1 MQELLNILNTAD
13 DDYLVGLSNKGTLK
27 RAYKDLDTAEISAEY
42 SGSSAAVTVS
52 GETCAIVNPIGESKC
67 SCPSR
72 SVCRHIITAV
82 LWLKNNL
89 KTENSDSEPAAAIEE
104 KKEPDKAFIDELS
117 AYPLKALQK
126 AMKKTYYTSFKIKAQ
141 SGRLP
146 EIEETSIISVNFPE
160 ENISVRLLSPLEYS
174 TCTCHSKELCKHKAA
189 AILAWQIK
197 HEKVKLED
205 VKTDKAEINK
215 IDVDNVRSTAQY
227 AKDFLSKLLSDGL
240 VRASE
245 NLIDETESVAVMCHN
260 ARLADCEKNMRE
272 ISNRLSGY
280 INRSPEFSS
289 DLLFSLIM
297 KNIILLDKIISTSD
311 EINLNEYIGEFK
323 NTYIAVDTLEI
334 LPLAQ
339 RHFSSAAGYEGDIY
353 YFMNM
358 DSAAEKRY
366 LTFSAVRPTFYE
378 KRRRNTPLAAPWG
391 LYGGIAEIMKSQLRL
406 LSPKLSGSKLS
417 SSSDT
422 KADII
427 APVNLNQKI
436 VFDNIYSDFAKML
449 YDVFGKSNNSENG
462 DERLVMAA
470 PKRCLSSE
478 TNEITQTHYIVIEDV
493 NNCRITVKARY
504 RSENRDFFAR
514 LSRIGRMMI
523 ENPDK
528 QFVIFG
534 NIYIE
539 NGKSFIYPIA
549 IYDSIMYNE
558 TENTTTEIK
567 QVSNARQYQYFS
579 RTFEEIKRLLC
590 DIIQCGI
597 NSFDMYEQI
606 KDYSAESGKMGLLV
620 FSQRLDELYDLLTAK
635 NHTYSSDNT
644 KIISVLSEIFEYV
657 TIGISR
663 TEYNLAIDNLFGQ
676 RPEEIREDSPL

>member
-1 MQELLNILNTAD
+1 MQELLNILNIAD
-13 DDYLVGLSNKGTLK
+13 DNYLVGLSNKGTLK

-42 SGSSAAVTVS
+42 GGNAATVTVS
-52 GETCAIVNPIGESKC
+52 GETCTIVNPLGESKC

-89 KTENSDSEPAAAIEE
+89 KTEEENPDSETTPEPEE

-117 AYPLKALQK
+117 AYPLKALEK

-160 ENISVRLLSPLEYS
+160 ENISVRLISPLEYS

-197 HEKVKLED
+197 HEKVNLEE
-205 VKTDKAEINK
+205 VKTEKSETVK
-215 IDVDNVRSTAQY
+215 IDVDNVHSTAKY

-245 NLIDETESVAVMCHN
+245 NLVDETESVAVMCHN

-272 ISNRLSGY
+272 IGNRLNGY
-280 INRSPEFSS
+280 IKHSPEFNAA
-289 DLLFSLIM
+289 LLFSLIM
-297 KNIILLDKIISTSD
+297 ENIILLDKIISTKD
-311 EINLNEYIGEFK
+311 ENTLSEYLGEFR
-323 NTYIAVDTLEI
+323 NTYITAAEI
-334 LPLAQ
+334 KMLPLAK

-353 YFMNM
+353 YFMNT
-358 DSAAEKRY
+358 DSKAEKRY
-366 LTFSAVRPTFYE
+366 LTYSAVRPTFYE
-378 KRRRNTPLAAPWG
+378 NRRRNTALAAPWG
-391 LYGGIAEIMKSQLRL
+391 LYGGIDEIMKSQLRL
-406 LSPKLSGSKLS
+406 VSPKLSGNKLS
-417 SSSDT
+417 SSNET

-427 APVNLNQKI
+427 DTVNFNQQV

-449 YDVFGKSNNSENG
+449 YDVFGKKNNSESS
-462 DERLVMAA
+462 DERLVMVA
-470 PKRCLSSE
+470 PKRCISSE
-478 TNEITQTHYIVIEDV
+478 TNEITQTHYIVIEDI
-493 NNCRITVKARY
+493 NDCKITVKARY

-514 LSRIGRMMI
+514 LSGIGSLMI
-523 ENPDK
+523 DNPDK

-539 NGKSFIYPIA
+539 NGKCFIYPIA
-549 IYDSIMYNE
+549 IYDNIMYNK
-558 TENTTTEIK
+558 TQNTTTEINK
-567 QVSNARQYQYFS
+567 DSNARHYKYFS
-579 RTFEEIKRLLC
+579 RTFGEIKRLLC

-620 FSQRLDELYDLLTAK
+620 FSQKLDELYDLLTAK

-644 KIISVLSEIFEYV
+644 KIIAVLSEIFDYI
-657 TIGISR
+657 TIGIRR
-663 TEYNLAIDNLFGQ
+663 TEYNLAIENLF
-676 RPEEIREDSPL
+676 D